1 MMTNQSIALLAIHL
15 ALHQF
20 SLVIGF
26 SSVSNTLLSSHR
38 NHPRNLASLL
48 VASQGTVPTIE
59 IANNKDEVNE
69 LASRLLKTCA
79 EYGQIGSKPTNEQR
93 ANIDDL
99 ASSL

>member
-1 MMTNQSIALLAIHL
+1 M
-15 ALHQF
+15 
-20 SLVIGF
+20 
-26 SSVSNTLLSSHR
+26 
-38 NHPRNLASLL
+38 
-48 VASQGTVPTIE
+48 IE
-59 IANNKDEVNE
+59 IAKSEDEVNE